1 MWINFV
7 LRTGATRDL
16 LTWIHLDGGHFPY
29 LATLIGMVYNYL
41 PFVILPL
48 YTTMLKTDKSLLEAA
63 SDLGANP
70 VQVFVKAMFPQ
81 TVPGIVSAVMMTFM
95 PTMSSYV
102 ISDVLSENMVT
113 LFGNYIY
120 TEYSL
125 GSWNTASFMALI
137 MLVII
142 GLSMFLTR
150 NVDKEEDTR
159 TQLW

>member
-1 MWINFV
+1 
-7 LRTGATRDL
+7 
-16 LTWIHLDGGHFPY
+16 
-29 LATLIGMVYNYL
+29 
-41 PFVILPL
+41 
-48 YTTMLKTDKSLLEAA
+48 MLKTDKSLLEAA